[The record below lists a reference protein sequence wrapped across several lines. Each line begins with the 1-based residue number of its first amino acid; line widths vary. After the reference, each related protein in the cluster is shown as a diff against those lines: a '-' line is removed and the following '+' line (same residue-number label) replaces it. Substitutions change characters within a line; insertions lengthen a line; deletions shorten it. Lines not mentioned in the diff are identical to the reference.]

1 MHPQAFGC
9 IPPISASVFTW
20 LLLCL
25 GRSSFV
31 SCKDAVIGL
40 GATLTENDLTSRS
53 LTTYMKTLFPDMVL
67 FTCSGGTHLL
77 GSPFNPLSVYK
88 IILILGDY
96 QDLKQIGTDNSHV
109 GGGLVMMRTLESP
122 GKDQGLASSESE
134 LFHHGA
140 CGNSHSTLS
149 VERDTVPSP
158 EVVTL
163 QSWLFWDFL
172 INSIM

>member
-1 MHPQAFGC
+1 
-9 IPPISASVFTW
+9 
-20 LLLCL
+20 
-25 GRSSFV
+25 
-31 SCKDAVIGL
+31 
-40 GATLTENDLTSRS
+40 
-53 LTTYMKTLFPDMVL
+53 MVL

-77 GSPFNPLSVYK
+77 GPPFNPFSVYK

-134 LFHHGA
+134 LVHHGVRV
-140 CGNSHSTLS
+140 NSHSTRSL
-149 VERDTVPSP
+149 ERDPVQSP

-163 QSWLFWDFL
+163 QSWLFWDFI